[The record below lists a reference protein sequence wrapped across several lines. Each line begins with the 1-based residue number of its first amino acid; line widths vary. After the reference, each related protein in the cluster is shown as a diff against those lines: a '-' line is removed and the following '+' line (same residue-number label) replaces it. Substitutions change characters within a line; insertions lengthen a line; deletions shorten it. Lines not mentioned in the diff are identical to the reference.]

1 MLQRALSRTLSAAAT
16 FLIVL
21 AVAFFLMRLA
31 PGGPFD
37 SERPL
42 DPQTAANLRRVYR
55 LDLPLVQQFWIY
67 LQSLARGDF
76 GPSFHWRDFSVN
88 ELFAH
93 ALPISMRLGAAAMV
107 VSLIVGGG
115 LGVLG
120 ARGSD
125 TRGFGTR
132 RSDATRVCPVTGLR
146 ATLGARAVDAAALV
160 GVVLPPFVVAPLMQ
174 LFFGLTLHALPVGG
188 WDDGAWKNQIL
199 PVATLALPQIAV
211 IARLMQAALS
221 DALAEPHIRTL
232 RAFGLPARHIY
243 AHALRQAILPTL
255 SYLGLAAANILTGS
269 VVVETIFG
277 IPGMGRYFVDG
288 ALGRDYPLVMG
299 TVVVV
304 AALVIL
310 FNLIVDLAY
319 AWLDPRVAVSR

>member
-1 MLQRALSRTLSAAAT
+1 MLRRALSRVSGALATL
-16 FLIVL
+16 FIVIAL
-21 AVAFFLMRLA
+21 AFFLMRLA

-37 SERPL
+37 SARPL
-42 DPQTAANLRRVYR
+42 DPAIAQNLRHIYR
-55 LDLPLVQQFWIY
+55 LDLPLAQQFLVY

-93 ALPISMRLGAAAMV
+93 ALPISMRLGAEAMIAAL
-107 VSLIVGGG
+107 LIGGA
-115 LGVLG
+115 LGIAG
-120 ARGSD
+120 ASSG
-125 TRGFGTR
+125 GW
-132 RSDATRVCPVTGLR
+132 R
-146 ATLGARAVDAAALV
+146 AKLGARAVDVAALI
-160 GVVLPPFVVAPLMQ
+160 GVVLPPFVVAPLLQ

-188 WDDGAWKNQIL
+188 WNDGAWQNQLL

-211 IARLMQAALS
+211 IARLMQAALR

-243 AHALRQAILPTL
+243 AHALRAAILPTL

-269 VVVETIFG
+269 VIVETIFG

-288 ALGRDYPLVMG
+288 ALGRDYTLVMG

-304 AALVIL
+304 AALVIF
-310 FNLIVDLAY
+310 FNLIVDLIY
-319 AWLDPRVAVSR
+319 SWLDPRVADARAP